1 MISYTHIQDPQ
12 GPRFQQ
18 SEKDPI
24 PGWAIDVRSESISN
38 AEKMTDQKTTK
49 ELLAQAK
56 DALYNASCIMSGVII
71 TNDYQQKA
79 YQDVLNAW
87 HAINKHD
94 SKQTLT
100 EEQKTQLELD
110 CGRDRFSGR

>member
-1 MISYTHIQDPQ
+1 MMISYSHVSDPN

-18 SEKDPI
+18 LEQDTI
-24 PGWAIDVRSESISN
+24 PKWATNIKSVPN
-38 AEKMTDQKTTK
+38 TTNQETSK

-56 DALYNASCIMSGVII
+56 DALYHASNILSCVPIK
-71 TNDYQQKA
+71 NDYQEKA
-79 YQDVLNAW
+79 YRNVLNAW
-87 HAINKHD
+87 HAINKYET
-94 SKQTLT
+94 SQGLT

>member
-1 MISYTHIQDPQ
+1 MI
-12 GPRFQQ
+12 
-18 SEKDPI
+18 
-24 PGWAIDVRSESISN
+24 
-38 AEKMTDQKTTK
+38 TDQKTTK

-87 HAINKHD
+87 HAINKHEAKD
-94 SKQTLT
+94 LT

-110 CGRDRFSGR
+110 CGRNRFSGR

>member
-1 MISYTHIQDPQ
+1 MT
-12 GPRFQQ
+12 
-18 SEKDPI
+18 KD
-24 PGWAIDVRSESISN
+24 
-38 AEKMTDQKTTK
+38 

-56 DALYNASCIMSGVII
+56 DALYHASNIMSCVPVK
-71 TNDYQQKA
+71 NNYQEQA
-79 YQDVLNAW
+79 YQNVLNAW